1 MPRAKKKNELSPEIG
16 AVIAS
21 ALARYL
27 KDDKLS
33 FQVVSIKPV
42 QTGQINLWALA
53 GRQENMRL
61 PSSGRSVTGKS

>member
-1 MPRAKKKNELSPEIG
+1 MPKSRKKSGVSPEMQI
-16 AVIAS
+16 VIAA
-21 ALARYL
+21 ALSRYL

-53 GRQENMRL
+53 GRQDNMRV
-61 PSSGRSVTGKS
+61 PKAG

>member
-1 MPRAKKKNELSPEIG
+1 MPKVKKKNELSPEIEV
-16 AVIAS
+16 VIAA
-21 ALARYL
+21 ALNRYL

-53 GRQENMRL
+53 GRQDNMCL
-61 PSSGRSVTGKS
+61 PSSGGPAASH

>member
-16 AVIAS
+16 AVIAA
-21 ALARYL
+21 ALTRYL

-53 GRQENMRL
+53 GRQDNMRV
-61 PSSGRSVTGKS
+61 PSSGRSVTGKR

>member
-1 MPRAKKKNELSPEIG
+1 MSKAKKKNGLSPEIE
-16 AVIAS
+16 AVIAA
-21 ALARYL
+21 ALTRYL

-42 QTGQINLWALA
+42 QTGQINLWALT

-61 PSSGRSVTGKS
+61 PSSGGPAARH